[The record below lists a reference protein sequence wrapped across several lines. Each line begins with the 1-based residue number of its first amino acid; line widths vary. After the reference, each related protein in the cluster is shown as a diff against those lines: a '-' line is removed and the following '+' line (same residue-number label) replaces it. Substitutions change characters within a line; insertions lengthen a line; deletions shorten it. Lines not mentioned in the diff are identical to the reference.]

1 MRWYSDKYLNVGA
14 AVGRAWESLRCMLD
28 IWTLKTVLVRA
39 QEEKRRAGE
48 KASLFLENTE
58 TTMNRT
64 VVEI

>member
-1 MRWYSDKYLNVGA
+1 
-14 AVGRAWESLRCMLD
+14 MLD